1 MLISDAQVHVWAVDT
16 PERPWI
22 PGGAD
27 YAHRG
32 DDALSADELLD
43 EMEVARVD
51 RALLVSPTWE
61 GNRNDL
67 VLQAAEEHPDRFGV
81 IVRFDLDKP
90 IEEQLGQWHADPRV
104 LGARAVFINHTA
116 SWLEDGVADWLWE
129 AADDLGM
136 PLMVYAPYQ
145 YDGIRRVA
153 QRFPGL
159 KLAICHLGLKT
170 SLRDEEIV
178 PEIDKVVRLAELP
191 NVAVKASSLPSF
203 VTDDYPYTTLHG
215 HIERVV
221 EAFGPR
227 RVFWGS
233 DLSRLRGTY
242 KQLVDLFTRE
252 LDFLSDEDLELIM
265 GRALSDW
272 FDWQPA

>member
-1 MLISDAQVHVWAVDT
+1 MLITDAQVHVWAVDR

-22 PGGAD
+22 PGGSD

-32 DDALSADELLD
+32 DDDLSKDELLAEMD
-43 EMEVARVD
+43 EAGVD
-51 RALLVSPTWE
+51 RAFLVSPTWE

-67 VLQAAEEHPDRFGV
+67 VLEAAEAHPDRFGV

-90 IEEQLGQWHADPRV
+90 IQEQLAAWRADPRV
-104 LGARAVFINHTA
+104 FGARAVFINHTA
-116 SWLEDGVADWLWE
+116 SWLDDGVADWLWE
-129 AADDLGM
+129 AADDLGL

-153 QRFPGL
+153 ESHPGL
-159 KLAICHLGLKT
+159 RLTICHLGLKT
-170 SLRDEEIV
+170 SLRDQEIV
-178 PEIDKVVRLAELP
+178 PEIEKLVPLSELP
-191 NVAVKASSLPSF
+191 NVAVKATSLPSF
-203 VTDDYPYTTLHG
+203 VTEDYPYPTLQA

-221 EAFGPR
+221 EAFGPQ

-242 KQLVDLFTRE
+242 REVVELFTKE
-252 LDFLSDEDLELIM
+252 LDFLSDDDRTLIM
-265 GRALSDW
+265 GQALSDW
-272 FDWQPA
+272 FEWQPR